1 MKLVRKVFIGTLLVA
16 APLAACAE
24 PELVLREGVRL
35 TATTSRGVISVVA
48 GAGVA
53 RTYEWD
59 GCSLAASMEVRSSR
73 WFGSLGIYD
82 AAWSFGWP
90 FNIFRIC
97 KGVSRT
103 VVQEGQLHFA
113 DANAAEE
120 WIRRYAKDSPAVWS
134 NDGLLVQWSVKSER
148 EQLNVDVWQICVSN
162 QYPKQLAGATDAM
175 LQISRLS
182 GAGPTRRECAVVKDD
197 VVLETQKAWNEF
209 WNEADQR
216 SARVKP
222 QN

>member
-1 MKLVRKVFIGTLLVA
+1 MLIQKAFISALLVA
-16 APLAACAE
+16 APFAACAE

-35 TATTSRGVISVVA
+35 TATTSLGAISVVA

-59 GCSLAASMEVRSSR
+59 DCSLAASMSVRPSR

-82 AAWSFGWP
+82 AAGSFGWP

-113 DANAAEE
+113 DVHAAEE
-120 WIRRYAKDSPAVWS
+120 WIRRYVEGYPAVWS
-134 NDGLLVQWSVKSER
+134 NDGLLVRWSITPRR
-148 EQLNVDVWQICVSN
+148 EQLSADVWQICVSN

-175 LQISRLS
+175 LKISRLS
-182 GAGPTRRECAVVKDD
+182 GVGPTRHECAVVKND
-197 VVLETQKAWNEF
+197 VVLETQKVWDEF
-209 WNEADQR
+209 WNEAKQWN
-216 SARVKP
+216 ARVKS

>member
-1 MKLVRKVFIGTLLVA
+1 MLIRKTFISTLLVA
-16 APLAACAE
+16 ASFTACAE

-35 TATTSRGVISVVA
+35 TATTSLGVISVVA

-53 RTYEWD
+53 RTYKWD
-59 GCSLAASMEVRSSR
+59 GCSLAASMEVRPNR

-82 AAWSFGWP
+82 PAPSLGWP
-90 FNIFRIC
+90 FTIFRIC

-103 VVQEGQLHFA
+103 VVEEGQLHFA
-113 DANAAEE
+113 DVSAAEE
-120 WIRRYAKDSPAVWS
+120 WIRRYVKIAPAVWS
-134 NDGLLVQWSVKSER
+134 NDGLLVQWSVKPER
-148 EQLNVDVWQICVSN
+148 EQLNVEVWQICVSN

-182 GAGPTRRECAVVKDD
+182 GVGPTRRECAVVKND
-197 VVLETQKAWNEF
+197 VVLETQKVWDEF
-209 WNEADQR
+209 WKEVDQWN
-216 SARVKP
+216 ARVKS